1 MSEFTHAAA
10 RADTLPTTHAAN
22 EAADEATYLAT
33 LHGLWKKAWPAG
45 ANTAPHY
52 PHGEQPV
59 TEYLRTWARLQPDK
73 PAVLHYG
80 HTLTYAELDDASD
93 RFAALLAAHGIV
105 PGDRV
110 AVFLPNLPQ
119 YHLVFFGILKLGAVH
134 VPVSPMSRAFELA
147 HELGDTGALA
157 LVALDGLMPVV
168 REVRAASSLRH
179 VFVTGFA
186 DLLPAQPTVPLPDA
200 MRAPRIACPDAI
212 ELMPALAA
220 AVVTG
225 LGAAPAHRPGLDDIA
240 ALNYTGG
247 TTGLPKGC
255 VHTQRDMLYTAA
267 SNFGTALERADDT
280 VFLSF
285 FPQFWIAGENLG
297 LVFPVFCGATLVL
310 LTRWDP
316 VAVMTAVQRYR
327 VTCMAM
333 PVDGAVEMMDHPR
346 FGEFDLSSLRQ
357 VRVVSF
363 VKKLNLD
370 YRRRWQALTGGIL
383 AEAAWGMTETH
394 TSDTF
399 TTGFQDGDFDLHAQP
414 VFVGLPVPGTEFK
427 ICDFETGAL
436 QPLGVDG
443 EIRVRSPS
451 LLKGYWNQPAATA
464 EALVGGWLRTGDIGL
479 IDEQGFLHFLGRR
492 KEMLKVKGMSVFP
505 PEIEAV
511 LGQHPAV
518 LGSGVVGRV
527 DAVRG
532 EVPVAFVQLKP
543 DVDAATAAQSLIDW
557 CQSRMAGYKLPEIRL
572 VDSLPMTA
580 TGKVKKQDLSAL
592 L

>member
-157 LVALDGLMPVV
+157 LVALDALMPVV

-225 LGAAPAHRPGLDDIA
+225 LGAAPAHRPELDDIA